1 MTEFTLQTVLTI
13 SACAALFLLWRRVS
27 SHGRPIF
34 WLVTLG
40 VIGRAFG
47 GVAAF
52 FISYFHLPIA
62 RSLQLGNGLWI
73 MAADSLEYVER
84 ASGAAAAGPTAIVH
98 LSKYDISPFYCQ
110 ILATGF
116 WLFGSFASVA
126 VLINIAAYLGS
137 CAIIVSLG
145 RSVNQRAVTVAIAA
159 LSLAPSVVIWSLQPL
174 KDVPFLFLFASFI
187 ASAWL
192 WQQLWSSRTPM
203 GRSIGMAA
211 LFAVMIA
218 ALSYGIS
225 SIRWYFGFILVIVL
239 IPFVM
244 LVVFGCGRKLA
255 AAASGIILIAV
266 TAVGFFYGAGPFVP
280 APLSEAIFGKSAG
293 PAATVS
299 VLLGGMN
306 ATRAGFDKVAGT
318 SLIGA
323 GGMISKLDKLMGAQ
337 ETKVRAEPTFQGRRT
352 LRPTPQHKSSTP
364 QAIVPLP
371 KPATVPLPKQRSQ
384 VRTVAVPASP
394 VTRLI
399 TGLAAITLPRFVAQ
413 RLHLVDV
420 GGGRGMWPLVELD
433 TLCFDAVLAFAII
446 STVGAGRRR
455 VLRSPAFWMLLM
467 ITGGVGL
474 ALIYSVS
481 NFGTLF
487 RHRDMILLGLLLLP
501 LVASAPSLPG
511 ADVESVLAADEQ
523 TEVGLA

>member
-1 MTEFTLQTVLTI
+1 MTEFALQTVLTI

-27 SHGRPIF
+27 SHGRPVF

-40 VIGRAFG
+40 VIGRAVG

-73 MAADSLEYVER
+73 MAADSVEYVAR
-84 ASGAAAAGPTAIVH
+84 AAAAAAAGPMAIVH

-126 VLINIAAYLGS
+126 VLINIAAYLGC

-145 RSVNQRAVTVAIAA
+145 RGVNQRAVTVAIAA

-174 KDVPFLFLFASFI
+174 KDVPFLFLVASFI
-187 ASAWL
+187 ASTCL
-192 WQQLWSSRTPM
+192 WQQLWSTRTPM
-203 GRSIGMAA
+203 GRSVGMAA

-225 SIRWYFGFILVIVL
+225 GIRWYFGFILVIVL

-244 LVVFGCGRKLA
+244 LVAFGCGRRLA

-280 APLSEAIFGKSAG
+280 APLREAIFGESAG
-293 PAATVS
+293 PTATVS
-299 VLLGGMN
+299 VLIGGMN
-306 ATRAGFDKVAGT
+306 ATRASFDKVAGT

-323 GGMISKLDKLMGAQ
+323 GGAITKLDKLMGAQ
-337 ETKVRAEPTFQGRRT
+337 ETKVRAEPTFQGKRT
-352 LRPTPQHKSSTP
+352 LKPTPTTQDKNSTP
-364 QAIVPLP
+364 QP
-371 KPATVPLPKQRSQ
+371 TVPLPKQASQ
-384 VRTVAVPASP
+384 VRIVAVPASP
-394 VTRLI
+394 ATRLI

-420 GGGRGMWPLVELD
+420 GGGRGLWPLVELD
-433 TLCFDAVLAFAII
+433 TLCFDAGLAFAII
-446 STVGAGRRR
+446 STVGAGWRR

-501 LVASAPSLPG
+501 LVTSAPSLPR

-523 TEVGLA
+523 TKVGLA